1 MFLSSRTERFHSDS
15 EKQRHFVWSLINAGV
30 KLGTAQT
37 SDKSSSVTLPVRL
50 EQWGFNGHKWTDVV
64 FLRAELQSHRTVGV
78 ILGDF
83 PSFVM
88 FSIFILILIGQVL
101 FSGGSLHLFIH
112 VFLFIRIIWCLRFLC
127 HETVVWKM
135 HKWSWSSVLYVKD
148 VHKLV
153 TWRKHGSTGNTLFF
167 NLIHLTYLF
176 IFAAIRKTGRC
187 RITVLW
193 WCLVISCGS
202 GQILARNRNKNELL
216 RRCCCQF
223 K

>member
-1 MFLSSRTERFHSDS
+1 MWNWARRRLQIRAPRSLCRSDWNNEDLMDTNGQMLSFS
-15 EKQRHFVWSLINAGV
+15 ELNF
-30 KLGTAQT
+30 
-37 SDKSSSVTLPVRL
+37 
-50 EQWGFNGHKWTDVV
+50 
-64 FLRAELQSHRTVGV
+64 SHTRTVGV

-112 VFLFIRIIWCLRFLC
+112 VFLFIRIIWCLWFLC

-176 IFAAIRKTGRC
+176 IFAAICKTGRC

-193 WCLVISCGS
+193 WCLAISCGS
-202 GQILARNRNKNELL
+202 GQNLAWNRNKNELL